1 MYIFFRDPS
10 QCPKRLHYI
19 IINILIGSFLQTRS
33 WQGLEQKLGETP
45 VTMATEGRSGIPICY
60 THEMDTLATDSTVND
75 QGD

>member
-1 MYIFFRDPS
+1 MPE
-10 QCPKRLHYI
+10 RLHYI
-19 IINILIGSFLQTRS
+19 ISIGSFLQTRS

-45 VTMATEGRSGIPICY
+45 VAMAIEDRSGIPICY